1 MVTVQEGSGGLPFVQ
16 IRNRAA
22 QAKICL
28 LGATVM
34 EYQPEGAQP
43 VLWVSPNS
51 VYQAGESIRAGIPV
65 CWPWFGQH
73 PSAAPGL
80 PGHGFIRTGLWTV
93 ITTEENSPDLTTV
106 VLGTDDSQIS
116 HPIFPNRYS
125 LRLRVQVG
133 KELRV
138 TLATTNRGENDFQ
151 FSAALHTYFQ
161 ISDIANIK
169 IDGLDNVPFLDK
181 VRKFAQFAEP
191 GPIQIAGQVDRV
203 YINTESTCVIDDPAW
218 QRQIVIEKEG
228 SRTTVVWNPWATL
241 SAAAPDLGPDAYR
254 HYVCVETVLGPQE
267 NKILP
272 AGETHELT
280 TIIRLEELK

>member
-1 MVTVQEGSGGLPFVQ
+1 MITVQEGTGGLPFVY
-16 IRNRAA
+16 ISNRAA

-34 EYQPEGAQP
+34 EYQPEGEQP

-51 VYQAGESIRAGIPV
+51 FYQLGEPVRAGIPV

-73 PSAAPGL
+73 PTPGL
-80 PGHGFIRTGLWTV
+80 PGHGFVRNGLWQV
-93 ITTEENSPDLTTV
+93 IETQESDPDLTTV
-106 VLGTDDSQIS
+106 VLGTDDTQIS

-138 TLATTNRGENDFQ
+138 TLATTNRGEHDFQ

-169 IDGLDNVPFLDK
+169 IDGLDHVPFLSK
-181 VRKFAQFAEP
+181 VHNFARFVEP
-191 GPIQIAGQVDRV
+191 GPIEIAGQVDRV
-203 YINTESTCVIDDPAW
+203 YLDTASTCTIHDSGW
-218 QRQIVIEKEG
+218 QRQIEIEKAG
-228 SRTTVVWNPWATL
+228 SRTTVVWNPWAEL

-272 AGETHELT
+272 ASQTHELT
-280 TIIRLEELK
+280 TIIRLKKAQ